1 MLALNAAIEAA
12 RAGDAGRGFSVV
24 AQEVRNL
31 SQNTE
36 SAVKEIFEVI
46 SNIQEEINLSLK
58 HINNV
63 INDTENSRNLAAKL
77 EDVMM
82 NLQSVIVDSTTVIRN
97 KTV

>member
-1 MLALNAAIEAA
+1 MALNAAIEAA

-24 AQEVRNL
+24 AQEVINL

-58 HINNV
+58 HIKNV

>member
-1 MLALNAAIEAA
+1 LNAAIEAA

-97 KTV
+97 KTVLKK